1 MDKFDGFV
9 DKLMKIHE
17 ESDKNYFHLE
27 EKLLE
32 MEEQRQRENQ
42 EFQVR
47 MMSMLCAQPA
57 VSSYNCQP
65 HPGSSPY
72 DYTLYNYEQTHQE
85 D

>member
-32 MEEQRQRENQ
+32 MEERRQREN
-42 EFQVR
+42 
-47 MMSMLCAQPA
+47 
-57 VSSYNCQP
+57 
-65 HPGSSPY
+65 
-72 DYTLYNYEQTHQE
+72 
-85 D
+85 